1 MQFSVSAVCIQVG
14 AVFIA
19 CRYSTLSVAM
29 ATGEVICQQN
39 VLNCLPLVI
48 PNDNERDINTWQW
61 HIQLSTWPVPRP
73 GLAATLSSV
82 CDMKQTRRVSESSRR
97 PTLEMSQLSKKQN
110 QSIMAS
116 VLTTDYWRCKHFSLI
131 LYWGFELWPTSVI
144 IGIVPLSVN
153 MMDDHVLLL
162 HVFFLS
168 CNNAKLVS
176 HCEIRI
182 RRCTHNWK

>member
-1 MQFSVSAVCIQVG
+1 MQSCAVQCSPHSVCIQVG

-73 GLAATLSSV
+73 GQAATLSSV
-82 CDMKQTRRVSESSRR
+82 CDMKQTRRVSESS
-97 PTLEMSQLSKKQN
+97 LEMSQLSKNKTN
-110 QSIMAS
+110 QSWRQYWQLITDDVNTFRWFYIIDAS
-116 VLTTDYWRCKHFSLI
+116 NFGLLMWCH
-131 LYWGFELWPTSVI
+131 TST
-144 IGIVPLSVN
+144 
-153 MMDDHVLLL
+153 
-162 HVFFLS
+162 FR
-168 CNNAKLVS
+168 
-176 HCEIRI
+176 E
-182 RRCTHNWK
+182 